1 MSPIARALDIALQ
14 VVALALLITLAVVV
28 LMGVVWR
35 YSGASLIWYD
45 EVASLLLAWL
55 TFVGAALAAL
65 RNAHLNFT
73 ALLIVLPAPA
83 RMALFALVEAIFVA
97 TFAAV
102 AWAGWS
108 LLSFFGDET
117 LTTLRWFPRSVAQG
131 VLPVAAVLIIVARLL
146 TMREHC
152 ADMRRGLDPEIKE
165 ITHEIA
171 RAQREMG
178 VAAEGADR

>member
-1 MSPIARALDIALQ
+1 MPRIARALDIALQ
-14 VVALALLITLAVVV
+14 ALALTLLITLAVVV

-73 ALLIVLPAPA
+73 ALLLVMPAPV

-97 TFAAV
+97 TFAAI

-108 LLSFFGDET
+108 LLAFFGDET
-117 LTTLRWFPRSVAQG
+117 LTTLRWFPRAVAQG
-131 VLPVAAVLIIVARLL
+131 VLPVAAVVTIVARLL
-146 TMREHC
+146 TLAERW
-152 ADMRRGLDPEIKE
+152 ADMRRGLDPEFEE
-165 ITHEIA
+165 IAHEIA
-171 RAQREMG
+171 RARREMG
-178 VAAEGADR
+178 VAPEGADR

>member
-146 TMREHC
+146 TMRERC
-152 ADMRRGLDPEIKE
+152 ADMRRGLDPEIEE